1 MIHLEKN
8 TTGPIYGNFSALYGF
23 LSTNGVALAE
33 HWISITLPSDKCT
46 NENNFLVFYNK
57 TIVVGIEGTEKNG
70 LV

>member
-8 TTGPIYGNFSALYGF
+8 TAGPIYGNFSALYGF

-33 HWISITLPSDKCT
+33 HWISITRPSDKCT
-46 NENNFLVFYNK
+46 NENFLVFYNK